1 MNSSE
6 NDKLR
11 PYKIRYVA
19 DDGELRW
26 LTVEARD
33 EVDATIR
40 ASNNDMGNIGGDAI
54 HEIIDVQEA

>member
-1 MNSSE
+1 MSSSE
-6 NDKLR
+6 TDKLR
-11 PYKIRYVA
+11 PYRIRYVA

-40 ASNNDMGNIGGDAI
+40 ASDNDMGNSGGDGI
-54 HEIIDVQEA
+54 LKIIDVQEA